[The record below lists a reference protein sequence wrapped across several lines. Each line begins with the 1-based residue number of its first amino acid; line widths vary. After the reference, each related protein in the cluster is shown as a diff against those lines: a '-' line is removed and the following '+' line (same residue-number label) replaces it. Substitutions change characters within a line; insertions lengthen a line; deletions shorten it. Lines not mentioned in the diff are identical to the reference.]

1 MSNEMFWHKIIE
13 THVTPYAHFLFG
25 FTIIVL
31 LGLYYA
37 KVSPWLEKRV
47 GLKLTRWFD
56 YTIAIVMLA
65 IFLTS
70 LWYLTGQNPLEV
82 VFNTVR
88 GFAAFLVEPVSK
100 IVQMSMRSS
109 D

>member
-1 MSNEMFWHKIIE
+1 MSNEIFWHKIFE
-13 THVTPYAHFLFG
+13 TYVTPYAHFLFG
-25 FTIIVL
+25 FSIIVL
-31 LGLYYA
+31 LGIYYA

-47 GLKLTRWFD
+47 GLKLTTWFD
-56 YTIAIVMLA
+56 YTIAIVMLM

-70 LWYLTGQNPLEV
+70 LWFLTERTALEV

-88 GFAAFLVEPVSK
+88 GFASFLVEPISK

>member
-1 MSNEMFWHKIIE
+1 MTLLIFIDFS
-13 THVTPYAHFLFG
+13 
-25 FTIIVL
+25 IVL
-31 LGLYYA
+31 FFSIYIVKA
-37 KVSPWLEKRV
+37 TPWLRKRL
-47 GLKLTRWFD
+47 GPKKTTWIHC
-56 YTIAIVMLA
+56 TIFIVMLM

-70 LWYLTGQNPLEV
+70 LWFLTERTALEV

-88 GFAAFLVEPVSK
+88 GFASFLVEPVSK